1 VQRLE
6 SIFNQT
12 FQDFEVILLDDC
24 SADDSVAMLQRY
36 AVHPKVTHFIVNKK
50 NTGSPFKQWKRGIEL
65 ARGEYVW
72 IAESDD
78 WAALNFLEH
87 LLPLI
92 TQPNV
97 NIAFCN
103 SNWVNEA
110 GAIEKSLSLY
120 TTSFQ
125 RSGVEEIRTKLL
137 FQNTI
142 QNVSSVLFRAARLKT
157 CLDNF
162 TEYRACGDWI
172 LYTEIL
178 LEGDLVFTDAP
189 LNYFRWYHQNTSN
202 AALKQ
207 GTWTTEGI
215 SVLKIVKS
223 NLPRT
228 NQESLSFAFYWL
240 KRAIRF
246 GLVTRKWPLMLKMLR
261 QIATFIT
268 PRL

>member
-1 VQRLE
+1 MQRLE

-36 AVHPKVTHFIVNKK
+36 AAHPKVTHFIVNKK

-137 FQNTI
+137 FQ
-142 QNVSSVLFRAARLKT
+142 K
-157 CLDNF
+157 
-162 TEYRACGDWI
+162 
-172 LYTEIL
+172 
-178 LEGDLVFTDAP
+178 
-189 LNYFRWYHQNTSN
+189 YH
-202 AALKQ
+202 K
-207 GTWTTEGI
+207 
-215 SVLKIVKS
+215 
-223 NLPRT
+223 
-228 NQESLSFAFYWL
+228 
-240 KRAIRF
+240 
-246 GLVTRKWPLMLKMLR
+246 
-261 QIATFIT
+261 
-268 PRL
+268 